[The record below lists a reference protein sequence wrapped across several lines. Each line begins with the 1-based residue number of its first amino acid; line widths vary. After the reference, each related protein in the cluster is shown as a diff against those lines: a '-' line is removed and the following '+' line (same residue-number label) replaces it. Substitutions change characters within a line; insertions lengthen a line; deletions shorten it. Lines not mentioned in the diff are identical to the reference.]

1 MLLSILNVNNSSF
14 IGQPRYQGS
23 LLPVLTERESTG
35 RREPEN
41 SPFIIGTFE
50 KLAPGL
56 QLGTGGKLV
65 LSKYPHINVRLNFSR
80 LSRIFCELTQVVNFT
95 WPLFFSERE
104 FHLQGPWSRL
114 RVVPHFSSG
123 IVERAKSER
132 A

>member
-1 MLLSILNVNNSSF
+1 M
-14 IGQPRYQGS
+14 GQPRSQGS
-23 LLPVLTERESTG
+23 LLPVPTERESTG

-56 QLGTGGKLV
+56 ELGTGGKLV

-95 WPLFFSERE
+95 LTIGLFSFLNENFISRDLGGIPSTIQERV
-104 FHLQGPWSRL
+104 L
-114 RVVPHFSSG
+114 
-123 IVERAKSER
+123 
-132 A
+132 

>member
-1 MLLSILNVNNSSF
+1 M
-14 IGQPRYQGS
+14 GQPRSQGS
-23 LLPVLTERESTG
+23 ILPVPTERESTG
-35 RREPEN
+35 RRKTLRTARLLSGLSRNWPLD
-41 SPFIIGTFE
+41 FTRLGTGE
-50 KLAPGL
+50 KLA
-56 QLGTGGKLV
+56 

-114 RVVPHFSSG
+114 GVVPHFSSG
-123 IVERAKSER
+123 IVERARRER